1 MDDVPQADKYVAA
14 MQNTETGA
22 NSSAKARFQRRPRP
36 EHLAAS
42 ATWLS
47 EITVVREWL
56 QSLQVNRL
64 FSDHEQR
71 FGGRVLHL

>member
-1 MDDVPQADKYVAA
+1 MDNVLQADKYAA
-14 MQNTETGA
+14 AVQNTKTGA
-22 NSSAKARFQRRPRP
+22 NSSAKARFRRRPRP
-36 EHLAAS
+36 KQLTAS
-42 ATWLS
+42 ATWFS

-64 FSDHEQR
+64 FSDHERR